1 MVLGNG
7 GGLLLLKKLVIESGS
22 CFHGLVVIS
31 DVVMAPI
38 DELMNLF
45 GRSTHELVDL
55 DMSD

>member
-1 MVLGNG
+1 M
-7 GGLLLLKKLVIESGS
+7 VIESGS

-38 DELMNLF
+38 DELINLF